1 MQLARVLAASLMLVA
16 AAPLPALAKDK
27 AKPKPVELVQ
37 AGDNEMSCDA
47 LSAEMNT
54 LSTQQAKAAKR
65 AESGRKFLGFAA
77 TALQA
82 ASPLLSGG
90 GGGGQSGYI
99 AQQALGAVQAQ
110 AMQQQ
115 MQQQMMGQMSQMG
128 QLYGGGL
135 ADQAAPAKTDSS
147 VEAQRLA
154 RLTDMHAQKGC

>member
-1 MQLARVLAASLMLVA
+1 MQFARILAASLMLVA
-16 AAPLPALAKDK
+16 AAPLPALAKT
-27 AKPKPVELVQ
+27 KPKTVELVQ
-37 AGDNEMSCDA
+37 PGDAEMACDA
-47 LSAEMNT
+47 LAAEMNT

-115 MQQQMMGQMSQMG
+115 MQQQMMGQMAQA
-128 QLYGGGL
+128 YGGGF
-135 ADQAAPAKTDSS
+135 ADQAAPAKDETS

-154 RLTDMHAQKGC
+154 RLTEMHAQKGC

>member
-1 MQLARVLAASLMLVA
+1 MQFARILAASLMLVA
-16 AAPLPALAKDK
+16 AAPLPALAKT
-27 AKPKPVELVQ
+27 KPKTVELVQ
-37 AGDNEMSCDA
+37 PGDAEMACDA
-47 LSAEMNT
+47 LAAEMNT

-115 MQQQMMGQMSQMG
+115 MMGQMAQA
-128 QLYGGGL
+128 YGGGF
-135 ADQAAPAKTDSS
+135 ADQAAPAKDETS

-154 RLTDMHAQKGC
+154 RLTEMHAQKGC

>member
-1 MQLARVLAASLMLVA
+1 MQFARSLAVSLFLAAALPLA
-16 AAPLPALAKDK
+16 AE
-27 AKPKPVELVQ
+27 AKPAKSKPVELIQ
-37 AGDNEMSCDA
+37 AGDGEMSCKA
-47 LSAEMNT
+47 LADEMNT
-54 LSTQQAKAAKR
+54 LSTQQAKSAKR
-65 AESGRKFLGFAA
+65 AESGRKIFSLAT

-82 ASPLLSGG
+82 ASPLLSGM

-115 MQQQMMGQMSQMG
+115 MMGQMNQA
-128 QLYGGGL
+128 YGAAGL
-135 ADQAAPAKTDSS
+135 EQPAKTDTS